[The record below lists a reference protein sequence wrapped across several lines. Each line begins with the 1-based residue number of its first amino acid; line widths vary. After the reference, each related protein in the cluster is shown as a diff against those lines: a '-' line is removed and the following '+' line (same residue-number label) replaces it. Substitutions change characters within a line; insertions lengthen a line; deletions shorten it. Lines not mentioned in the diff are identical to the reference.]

1 MQLID
6 VRPQHQ
12 SHVRNFSKIANPGT
26 SRGRK
31 LTRFEPIIGEINPG
45 RFFADDFLVTLNIL
59 RNDIVLGRIVC
70 VGSYP
75 AEIKSV
81 IELSRRRRCDGTGES
96 CDCCKRYP
104 ERSEAKSRDP
114 AAPRNTTAQS
124 LAIAK
129 HDRTVAAV
137 YDRRNSYQ
145 TAVIRLRPLRR
156 DEQTAATD
164 WQDDDR

>member
-45 RFFADDFLVTLNIL
+45 RFFADGFLVTLNIL
-59 RNDIVLGRIVC
+59 WSDIVLGRIVRI
-70 VGSYP
+70 GADP

-81 IELSRRRRCDGTGES
+81 IEFSLRRRRDGISES
-96 CDCCKRYP
+96 CNYCKRHP
-104 ERSEAKSRDP
+104 ERREAKSGDP
-114 AAPRNTTAQS
+114 AAPRNATTA
-124 LAIAK
+124 
-129 HDRTVAAV
+129 
-137 YDRRNSYQ
+137 
-145 TAVIRLRPLRR
+145 
-156 DEQTAATD
+156 
-164 WQDDDR
+164 